1 MLLKRFN
8 EFISI
13 KSMSK
18 IILFL
23 SIITFIF
30 SCSNSLED
38 IEKIKLTNLSKTES
52 AKEVRIIYS
61 DSAIVRMIIKAPIMQ
76 SNISIEAPKKIF
88 PKGVLVDFYDN
99 NQNISSHLTSKFA
112 EYLENEKMIFMRD
125 SIVIRNYRDEQLET
139 EELYWVEKDSKI
151 YSKKFVKIT
160 TNTEVIHGYGF
171 SSNMEFTNWEID
183 SVSGIFESNALI
195 NE

>member
-1 MLLKRFN
+1 
-8 EFISI
+8 
-13 KSMSK
+13 MSK

-23 SIITFIF
+23 PIIIF
-30 SCSNSLED
+30 VLSCSNSLED

-52 AKEVRIIYS
+52 AKDVRIIYS
-61 DSAIVRMIIKAPIMQ
+61 DSAIVRMIIKAPLMQ

>member
-1 MLLKRFN
+1 MP
-8 EFISI
+8 
-13 KSMSK
+13 K
-18 IILFL
+18 IIIFL
-23 SIITFIF
+23 SFLIF
-30 SCSNSLED
+30 FLSCSNSLED
-38 IEKIKLTNLSKTES
+38 IEKIKLSSLSKTES
-52 AKEVRIIYS
+52 AKDVRIIYS
-61 DSAIVRMIIKAPIMQ
+61 DSAIVRMIIKAPLMQ
-76 SNISIEAPKKIF
+76 SNISNEAPKKIF

-112 EYLENEKMIFMRD
+112 EYLENEKMIFLKD
-125 SIVIRNYRDEQLET
+125 SIVIRNYRNEQLET

-160 TNTEVIHGYGF
+160 TSTEIIHGYGF

-183 SVSGIFESNALI
+183 SVSGIFESKALI